1 MHVGDD
7 RRDDSTSNPSARY
20 TDEFRR
26 ETADYIISTGRPI
39 TQCRS
44 ELGLNSNTVR
54 KWSRTAAASLRA
66 SPIREVLSA
75 RQVLGPHSVQGAR
88 AGDTRPHAQRR
99 EAHTIPNPKARRRPD
114 LVRHDFNSPV
124 PTYKLVGDITY
135 LRTREGRLYL
145 STVID
150 PNTHMVVAGRSP
162 RDLTADIAV
171 SASASAKSRGYV
183 TGNAIFHADRGAQ
196 HASRLLSEWAR
207 DNDVRLTCSR
217 TAPAA
222 ATTTRWP
229 SRSSPRLRMR
239 CITGEASRPGTRQAC
254 GDRVHRGVLQPP
266 QAPLDDRLQG
276 AGRGYGRALRTHSAQ
291 ARRAPHGRLISRAR
305 VSEILTQ
312 VTPLILHLVTQSQ
325 DESSN

>member
-99 EAHTIPNPKARRRPD
+99 EAHTIPDPKARRLPD

-135 LRTREGRLYL
+135 LRTREGTR
-145 STVID
+145 T
-150 PNTHMVVAGRSP
+150 PTWWWAGRSP

-171 SASASAKSRGYV
+171 SAPASAKSRGYV
-183 TGNAIFHADRGAQ
+183 AGNAIFHADRGAQ

-207 DNDVRLTCSR
+207 DNDVRLSCSR
-217 TAPAA
+217 SGNCHDNAVAESFF
-222 ATTTRWP
+222 ATLKNTDNGNRA
-229 SRSSPRLRMR
+229 
-239 CITGEASRPGTRQAC
+239 IDE
-254 GDRVHRGVLQPP
+254 
-266 QAPLDDRLQG
+266 
-276 AGRGYGRALRTHSAQ
+276 GY
-291 ARRAPHGRLISRAR
+291 RRKCA
-305 VSEILTQ
+305 
-312 VTPLILHLVTQSQ
+312 
-325 DESSN
+325 